1 MLFTNTD
8 SLVSVY
14 VDFYRDKDL
23 FDFCDYPQD
32 SKFLDFV
39 NKKVIGK
46 TKDEFNGKI
55 IRQFVRWKSKMS
67 SLIAA
72 DVEEI
77 LKAKGFSKNV
87 VKNTRH
93 KEFFDVLFNKKWW
106 DIRRKGFNVNCK
118 ELDFIMFVKFLYF
131 AFDDKRYIL
140 KDGINSLAYFHK
152 NIKIQ

>member
-1 MLFTNTD
+1 
-8 SLVSVY
+8 
-14 VDFYRDKDL
+14 
-23 FDFCDYPQD
+23 
-32 SKFLDFV
+32 
-39 NKKVIGK
+39 
-46 TKDEFNGKI
+46 
-55 IRQFVRWKSKMS
+55 MS

-72 DVEEI
+72 DGEEI

-87 VKNTRH
+87 VKNTIH
-93 KEFFDVLFNKKWW
+93 KEFIDFLFNK
-106 DIRRKGFNVNCK
+106 KGFNVNCK